1 MLLLKNKNYHLLL
14 LRLCNRLYT
23 VPIELPSASGFEYGL
38 YLGHWFTI
46 GYVIPLT
53 ELLGWLFSCMLLLLI
68 FYPDFFR
75 RKEKV
80 GFVSLFFKFGI
91 STSDF
96 ALFLIILSSNWL
108 L

>member
-53 ELLGWLFSCMLLLLI
+53 ELLGWLFSFLEVFSFDALSYYSCIVCICWDKPQVLRMKE
-68 FYPDFFR
+68 DHR
-75 RKEKV
+75 RN
-80 GFVSLFFKFGI
+80 F
-91 STSDF
+91 
-96 ALFLIILSSNWL
+96 
-108 L
+108 